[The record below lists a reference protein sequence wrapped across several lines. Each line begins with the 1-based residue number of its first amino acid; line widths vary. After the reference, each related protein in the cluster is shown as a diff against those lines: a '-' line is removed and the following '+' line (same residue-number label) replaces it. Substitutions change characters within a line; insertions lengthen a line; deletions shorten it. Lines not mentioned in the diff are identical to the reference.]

1 MPGNRIDWRVV
12 ALAIAVCYFV
22 PGVVVAGLIAAGL
35 QEILVPYVGEA
46 ITTFLAF
53 LSFLVLPVAGG
64 YFAARISRTNPWSH
78 VFVVGILG
86 ALLSLV
92 AFRGTPRAMVAYLL
106 ASVALAAFGG
116 FIRLGVARKR

>member
-1 MPGNRIDWRVV
+1 M
-12 ALAIAVCYFV
+12 AIAVCYFI
-22 PGVVVAGLIAAGL
+22 PGVVVAGLIAAGF
-35 QEILVPYVGEA
+35 EDILVPYIGQA

-64 YFAARISRTNPWSH
+64 YFAARISRTRPWSH
-78 VFVVGILG
+78 VLVVGVLG

-92 AFRGTPRAMVAYLL
+92 AFRGPPRAMAAYIV

-116 FIRLGVARKR
+116 FIRLGATRRS